1 MGINHSGEELQQMTR
16 LEFEMKICS
25 EYLGGMLHEEYEN
38 LSHLEKMKW
47 EYYLQKQIRR
57 SNKPKITDSETK

>member
-1 MGINHSGEELQQMTR
+1 MTR

>member
-1 MGINHSGEELQQMTR
+1 MITLLEKSRGNILGFKAGE
-16 LEFEMKICS
+16 KIT
-25 EYLGGMLHEEYEN
+25 HEDYEN

-57 SNKPKITDSETK
+57 SNKPKIKDNG